1 RLVQSGLD
9 EVVYPSFARPALV
22 DWVDYKKVLA
32 AAKPAEFARAALARA
47 RAHTL
52 WFVSAPGYITHVG
65 VCEGLSDDFAAV
77 RTRQQR
83 TLSDNK
89 IFEKPALQM
98 FPAPDKS

>member
-1 RLVQSGLD
+1 
-9 EVVYPSFARPALV
+9 
-22 DWVDYKKVLA
+22 VLA
-32 AAKPAEFARAALARA
+32 AAKPTEFARAALARA
-47 RAHTL
+47 GSHTL

-98 FPAPDKS
+98 FPAPDKG